1 MKGESE
7 DASVVRRG
15 DVIDRLTTAAG
26 TVVLV
31 AAPDGHR
38 VVRLSEMGVA
48 VLDMVSVS
56 PRVSLDEL
64 TAGLIRRFGPPDG
77 APRSAAQRVVADL
90 AGQHVVVA
98 ES

>member
-1 MKGESE
+1 MTGERE
-7 DASVVRRG
+7 DATVVRLG
-15 DVIDRLTTAAG
+15 NVVDRLTTDAG

-31 AAPDGHR
+31 AAPAGHR

-56 PRVSLDEL
+56 HSVTLDEL
-64 TAGLIRRFGPPDG
+64 TAGLVSRFGPPDG
-77 APRSAAQRVVADL
+77 APRSAAERVVADL
-90 AGQHVVVA
+90 AGEHVVVA